1 MSTEGFV
8 RDDPRQE
15 NPGALVGGDLPL
27 EPPAE
32 LPRPV
37 PPNRMQYIWPVIMLV
52 AVVGMVFM
60 MFTMNSGAAG
70 PGAVRF
76 SSPMMM
82 LFPLMMMVS
91 MTGMLSG
98 SIAGG
103 KNAGEITEDRKD
115 YFAYLA
121 KVREVVQ
128 DIGRKQH
135 TYRQF
140 LHPDPKVRNSIPR
153 LGRMWERKPDQQQD
167 FLQIRIGLGT
177 QALSRTLIPPK
188 SAPTDDLEPTGVVA
202 LRRFVRT
209 HSVQTGMPLAVKL
222 TTYAYISVTDEF
234 DGDKAAGLVRSMLG
248 ETTVFHG
255 PDHVMVAVIT
265 NNPEDPAWSWV
276 KWLPHNQHQSA
287 TDLAGTARMIY
298 PDARTAH
305 QQLKAILNSPDRGRH
320 SPTLSSTPHLILIS
334 NQTGEF
340 AEPAENL
347 IGEGGISGVTVID
360 MQPPAVVAPTEANRL
375 ALHIRA
381 SDGLLYTPDHS
392 GKWKKNSQPDYVSI
406 PEATDLARSIS
417 RFRPV
422 DELDV
427 LERPVAKKSAARE
440 GLVGHLGLTDAAML
454 DPTKTQIDRPLRE
467 QLVIPIGVANTGE
480 VMEIDIKESAMNGMG
495 PHGLV
500 IGATGSGK
508 SEFLRTLLTSMITSH
523 SSDYLNLLLVDYK
536 GGAGLE
542 GFASAKHTSAI
553 LTNLTDS
560 AHLVD
565 RLKVGLEGE
574 LNRRQELFA
583 AAKNHPDVKLDSVP
597 NIYVYNELRASGID
611 LEPLATLFVV
621 VDEFTE
627 LLVQHP
633 EFADLFV
640 MIGRLGRALGVHLLL
655 ASQRMDV
662 GRMRGLDSH
671 LSYRIALKT
680 FSKTDSMD
688 VLGNDEAY
696 VMPNQPGK
704 GYLKT
709 PDGDIIGFQSW
720 FVSGPYTPGAVSRVM
735 TPEQSAASPQIL
747 RPRPRLFTAGPD
759 HHRIQEPAKPR
770 VPAGSPA
777 PAAPPEPAGIN
788 VKTTGQVLVERAG
801 SYGPDAYNFWLPPL
815 DTAYTL
821 KTLLNDP
828 SVHWPS
834 TKRLKYQV
842 PMGVI
847 DNPYFCRRDALIV
860 DYDDAKANVQITGGT
875 KTGKSTAM
883 QTLIVSAASVLTS
896 NEIQFYCLD
905 FGNGK
910 ISALKDLNH
919 VGSVANRTD
928 TSKVSRTVAEM
939 LSIVRSRQR
948 LFTDK
953 GITTVSEFMRRKAND
968 DPALS
973 SDRHAPLV
981 VLAIDGWT
989 TITRDDDSGFAHLEQ
1004 SIIHIANEGS
1014 GVGVHVMLSS
1024 WRGQDF
1030 RGNIKTSLGT
1040 RIELR
1045 LNDPVDAEVVASKA
1059 AEKIPNFPGRGR
1071 MKSER
1076 RITGG
1081 ELQTP
1086 ESLDYLIAL
1095 PIVDSEGTGEPLSI
1109 KIDTNLSRS
1118 IAEINRRNHTVAPEV
1133 RLLPEVLDRDSFMTA
1148 ASKIAQPELPE
1159 GWANL
1164 AVPLG
1169 MGEVELA
1176 PKFIDFHEDPHLRI
1190 FADIESGKS
1199 TVLRHIIT
1207 SLTSQNTPDQVRFLV
1222 GDYRRTL
1229 LGALPEGFGHYA
1241 LDASELRKYAS
1252 EIARDLTAKRMPP
1265 KDLDPERRWSRYW
1278 WSGPDIFVIVD
1289 DLDMVNK
1296 GFEYPLHDL
1305 VELLPTATDIG
1316 LHIIVA
1322 RRTAGSN
1329 KALWST
1335 GSVSLVLSEL
1345 QQAALIMSGSKDEG
1359 VLFEGVKPSH
1369 QMPGRG
1375 MFVTRKDKELIQ
1387 VPNMPG
1393 AGKRRR

>member
-15 NPGALVGGDLPL
+15 NPGEIEGGDLPL

-37 PPNRMQYIWPVIMLV
+37 PPNKMQYIWPVVMFV
-52 AVVGMVFM
+52 AVIGMVFM
-60 MFTMNSGAAG
+60 MFTMNSGG
-70 PGAVRF
+70 GGVGTMRL
-76 SSPMMM
+76 SNPMMM

-91 MTGMLSG
+91 MTGMMSG
-98 SIAGG
+98 SIGGG
-103 KNAGEITEDRKD
+103 KNAGELTEDRKD
-115 YFAYLA
+115 YFGYLA
-121 KVREVVQ
+121 RVRAVVQ
-128 DIGRKQH
+128 EIGRKQH

-140 LHPDPKVRNSIPR
+140 LHPDPKVRNEIPH
-153 LGRMWERKPDQQQD
+153 LGRMWERKPDQQQE
-167 FLQIRIGLGT
+167 FLQIRVGLGT
-177 QALSRTLIPPK
+177 EALSRKLIPPK
-188 SAPTDDLEPTGVVA
+188 SAPLDDLEPTGVVA

-222 TTYAYISVTDEF
+222 TSYAYISVTDEF
-234 DGDKAAGLVRSMLG
+234 DGDKAAGLVRSMVG

-255 PDHVMVAVIT
+255 PDHVLVAVIT

-298 PDARTAH
+298 PDARTAK

-320 SPTLSSTPHLILIS
+320 SPTLSVTPHLILIS
-334 NQTGEF
+334 DQTGES
-340 AEPAENL
+340 AVPAENL
-347 IGEGGISGVTVID
+347 IGEAGISGVTVID
-360 MQPPAVVAPTEANRL
+360 MQPPAVVAPSEANRL

-381 SDGLLYTPDHS
+381 SNGLVYTPDKS
-392 GKWKKNSQPDYVSI
+392 GKWSKYVQPDYVSVH
-406 PEATDLARSIS
+406 EATDLARSIS
-417 RFRPV
+417 RYRPV

-427 LERPVAKKSAARE
+427 LERQVAKKPASRE
-440 GLVGHLGLTDAAML
+440 GLVGYLGLSDAAML
-454 DPTKTQIDRPLRE
+454 DPSKTQVERPLRE
-467 QLVIPIGVANTGE
+467 QLVIPIGTTTTGE
-480 VMEIDIKESAMNGMG
+480 VFEIDIKESAMGGMG

-508 SEFLRTLLTSMITSH
+508 SEFLKTLLTSIISTH
-523 SSDYLNLLLVDYK
+523 SSDYLNLLLVDFK

-542 GFASAKHTSAI
+542 GFAAAKHTSAV
-553 LTNLTDS
+553 LTNLNDS

-583 AAKNHPDVKLDSVP
+583 AAKDHPDVNLNSVP

-633 EFADLFV
+633 DFADLFV

-655 ASQRMDV
+655 ASQKMDA

-680 FSKTDSMD
+680 FSKGDSQD
-688 VLGNDEAY
+688 VLGNTEAY
-696 VMPNQPGK
+696 DMPNQPGH

-720 FVSGPYTPGAVSRVM
+720 YTSGAYAPGAVSRVM

-759 HHRIQEPAKPR
+759 LHRTEVAAQPR
-770 VPAGSPA
+770 VPSSAQG
-777 PAAPPEPAGIN
+777 PAAPQPTGVN
-788 VKTTGQVLVERAG
+788 VKTIGQVLLERAG

-815 DTAYTL
+815 DKAYTL
-821 KTLLNDP
+821 RTLLNDP
-828 SVHWPS
+828 SLHWPS
-834 TKRLKYQV
+834 SARLKYQV
-842 PMGVI
+842 PIGVI

-860 DYDDAKANVQITGGT
+860 DYDGAKANVQVTGGT
-875 KTGKSTAM
+875 QTGKSTVL

-896 NEIQFYCLD
+896 NEIQFYCID
-905 FGNGK
+905 FGKGK
-910 ISALKDLNH
+910 VSALKDLNH
-919 VGSVANRTD
+919 VGSVATRTE

-939 LSIVRSRQR
+939 LSIVRSRAR
-948 LFTDK
+948 LFTEK
-953 GITTVSEFMRRKAND
+953 GIDTVSEFMVRKGND
-968 DPALS
+968 DPALR

-981 VLAIDGWT
+981 VLVVDGWT
-989 TITRDDDSGFAHLEQ
+989 TITRDDDSGFAYLEQ
-1004 SIIHIANEGS
+1004 SINLIANEGS

-1024 WRGQDF
+1024 SKGGDF
-1030 RGNIKTSLGT
+1030 RGNIKGSLGT

-1045 LNDPVDAEVVASKA
+1045 LNDAVDAEVVNSKT
-1059 AEKIPNFPGRGR
+1059 AEKIPNFPGRGL

-1076 RITGG
+1076 RMTGG
-1081 ELQTP
+1081 GFQTP
-1086 ESLDYLIAL
+1086 EALDYLIAL
-1095 PIVDSEGTGEPLSI
+1095 PLVDSDRSGELLST
-1109 KIDTNLSRS
+1109 KIEANLAGS
-1118 IAEINRRNHTVAPEV
+1118 IAEINRRNLTVAPEV
-1133 RLLPEVLDRDSFMTA
+1133 RLLPEVLDRDSFMA
-1148 ASKIAQPELPE
+1148 DALKIAQPELPE

-1164 AVPLG
+1164 TVPLG
-1169 MGEVELA
+1169 LGEVELA
-1176 PKFIDFHEDPHLRI
+1176 PKFIDFHEDSHLRI

-1207 SLTSQNTPDQVRFLV
+1207 SLTGQNSPDQVRFLV

-1229 LGALPEGFGHYA
+1229 LGALPEGFGRYA
-1241 LDASELRKYAS
+1241 LDAGELRTYVQ

-1278 WSGPDIFVIVD
+1278 WSGPDIIVVVD

-1296 GFEYPLHDL
+1296 SMDYPLQAL
-1305 VELLPTATDIG
+1305 VELLPLAADIG
-1316 LHIIVA
+1316 LHVITA

-1335 GSVSLVLSEL
+1335 NSVSLVLSEL

-1359 VLFEGVKPSH
+1359 VLFEGVKPT
-1369 QMPGRG
+1369 QQLPGRG

-1387 VPNMPG
+1387 VPDMPV

>member
-8 RDDPRQE
+8 RNDPRQE
-15 NPGALVGGDLPL
+15 NPGKVEGGTLDLA
-27 EPPAE
+27 PPAE

-37 PPNRMQYIWPVIMLV
+37 PPNKMQYIWPIVMLV
-52 AVVGMVFM
+52 AVIGMVFM
-60 MFTMNSGAAG
+60 MFTMNSGG
-70 PGAVRF
+70 GGGMMRI
-76 SSPMMM
+76 SNPMMM
-82 LFPLMMMVS
+82 IFPLMMMVS
-91 MTGMLSG
+91 MTGMMSG
-98 SIAGG
+98 SIGGG
-103 KNAGEITEDRKD
+103 KNAGELLEDRKD
-115 YFAYLA
+115 YFGYLA
-121 KVREVVQ
+121 AVRKAVQ
-128 DIGRKQH
+128 DIGREQH
-135 TYRQF
+135 KYRQF
-140 LHPDPKVRNSIPR
+140 LHPDPKVRNSIPD
-153 LGRMWERKPDQQQD
+153 LGRMWERKPDQPQD
-167 FLQIRIGLGT
+167 FLEIRLGLGT
-177 QALSRTLIPPK
+177 EELSRKLTPPK
-188 SAPTDDLEPTGVVA
+188 SAPLDDLEPTGVVA

-209 HSVQTGMPLAVKL
+209 HSVQTGMPLALKL
-222 TTYAYISVTDEF
+222 TSYAYISVTDEF
-234 DGDKAAGLVRSMLG
+234 DGDKAAGLVRSMIG

-255 PDHVMVAVIT
+255 PDHVLVAVIT

-305 QQLKAILNSPDRGRH
+305 QQLKTILNSPDRGRH
-320 SPTLSSTPHLILIS
+320 SPSLSATPHLILIS
-334 NQTGEF
+334 DQTGEF

-360 MQPPAVVAPTEANRL
+360 MQPPAVVAPSEANRQ

-381 SDGLLYTPDHS
+381 SDGLLYAANEK
-392 GKWKKNSQPDYVSI
+392 GKWKKNSHPDYVSVS
-406 PEATDLARSIS
+406 EATDLARTIS

-440 GLVGHLGLTDAAML
+440 GLLGHLGLSDAAML
-454 DPTKTQIDRPLRE
+454 DPTKTQVDRPLRE
-467 QLVIPIGVANTGE
+467 QLVIPIGVTNTGE

-508 SEFLRTLLTSMITSH
+508 SEFLRTLLTSMIATH

-583 AAKNHPDVKLDSVP
+583 AAKNHPDVELDSVP
-597 NIYVYNELRASGID
+597 NIYVYNELRASGIE

-696 VMPNQPGK
+696 VMSNQPGK

-720 FVSGPYTPGAVSRVM
+720 YVSSPYTPGVVSRVM
-735 TPEQSAASPQIL
+735 TPEQSAASPEIL

-759 HHRIQEPAKPR
+759 HHNIEMPTQPR
-770 VPAGSPA
+770 VPITSQIPV
-777 PAAPPEPAGIN
+777 AAQPSGIN
-788 VKTTGQVLVERAG
+788 VKTTGQVLLERAG
-801 SYGPDAYNFWLPPL
+801 SYGPNAYNFWLPPL
-815 DTAYTL
+815 DKAYTL
-821 KTLLNDP
+821 RTLVND
-828 SVHWPS
+828 STVHWPS
-834 TKRLKYQV
+834 GTRTKYQV
-842 PMGVI
+842 PVGVI

-860 DYDDAKANVQITGGT
+860 DYEGSKANVLVAGGT
-875 KTGKSTAM
+875 KTGKSTAL
-883 QTLIVSAASVLTS
+883 QTMVISAASLLSS

-910 ISALKDLNH
+910 IAALKELKH
-919 VGSVANRTD
+919 VGSVANRTE

-953 GITTVSEFMRRKAND
+953 NITTVSQFMERKAND
-968 DPALS
+968 DPALR

-981 VLAIDGWT
+981 VLVIDGWT
-989 TITRDDDSGFAHLEQ
+989 TITRDDESGFAHLEQ
-1004 SIIHIANEGS
+1004 SIINIATEGS

-1030 RGNIKTSLGT
+1030 RGNIKVSLGT

-1045 LNDPVDAEVVASKA
+1045 LEDPVDAEVVNSKA
-1059 AEKIPNFPGRGR
+1059 AEKIPNLPGRGLL
-1071 MKSER
+1071 KSER

-1081 ELQTP
+1081 AFQTP
-1086 ESLDYLIAL
+1086 EALDYLVAL
-1095 PIVDSEGTGEPLSI
+1095 PLVDSAGTQEPLSI
-1109 KIDTNLSRS
+1109 KIDTDLTAS
-1118 IAEINRRNHTVAPEV
+1118 IAEINHRNLTVAPEV
-1133 RLLPEVLDRDSFMTA
+1133 RLLPEVLDRESFMAA
-1148 ASKIAQPELPE
+1148 ASKIAQPDLPD

-1169 MGEVELA
+1169 LGEIELA
-1176 PKFIDFHEDPHLRI
+1176 PKFIDFNEDSHLRI

-1207 SLTSQNTPDQVRFLV
+1207 SLIGQNTPDQVRFLV

-1229 LGALPEGFGHYA
+1229 LGALPEDFGHYA
-1241 LDASELRKYAS
+1241 LDATELRDYVG
-1252 EIARDLTAKRMPP
+1252 EIARDLTAHRMPP
-1265 KDLDPERRWSRYW
+1265 KDLDPDRRWSRYW
-1278 WSGPDIFVIVD
+1278 WKGPDIFVIVD

-1296 GFEYPLHDL
+1296 GFDYPLQEL
-1305 VELLPTATDIG
+1305 VPLLPVATDIG
-1316 LHIIVA
+1316 LHVIVA
-1322 RRTAGSN
+1322 RRTAGAS

-1359 VLFEGVKPSH
+1359 VLFEGVKPA
-1369 QMPGRG
+1369 QQKPGRG

-1387 VPNMPG
+1387 VPDMPG